1 MYAPA
6 TVSVKLIS
14 FSKLCFPS
22 RLNLLTELRAPAES
36 LRKFSECTPVTNA
49 VSRISRVRNS
59 SEQINY
65 TRTPIRAD
73 PCALTRANEH
83 HARGKERSMES
94 GIIANVDRL
103 KETREE
109 EILYLTYVTSDHGG
123 VSCLRPRP
131 EEGERREPLPLSS
144 EKLPAHR
151 SLSSAL
157 LVAHD
162 RHRSP

>member
-1 MYAPA
+1 
-6 TVSVKLIS
+6 
-14 FSKLCFPS
+14 
-22 RLNLLTELRAPAES
+22 
-36 LRKFSECTPVTNA
+36 
-49 VSRISRVRNS
+49 
-59 SEQINY
+59 
-65 TRTPIRAD
+65 
-73 PCALTRANEH
+73 
-83 HARGKERSMES
+83 MES

-131 EEGERREPLPLSS
+131 EEGEQREPLPLSL